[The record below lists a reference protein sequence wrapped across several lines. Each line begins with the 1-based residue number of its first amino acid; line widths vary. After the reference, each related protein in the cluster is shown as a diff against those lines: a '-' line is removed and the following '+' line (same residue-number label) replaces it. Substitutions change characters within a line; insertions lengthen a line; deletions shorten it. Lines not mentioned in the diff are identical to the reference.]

1 MKVEGVWAQGQNGQR
16 RTCGRGMTRRVA
28 AVAFISREDREDSS
42 ALRWPHH
49 FCSSSDWLYLL
60 NVVVVP

>member
-1 MKVEGVWAQGQNGQR
+1 
-16 RTCGRGMTRRVA
+16 MTRRVA

-49 FCSSSDWLYLL
+49 FCSASSDWLYLL